1 MTFDRALSFYCHF
14 VIIELIEHIYGR
26 NFILDQLLCQLNQ
39 AQLEAVT
46 STEGFIRV
54 IAGAGSG
61 KTRALSHRFAFL
73 VNEIGILPGN
83 ILCVTFTNKAAN
95 EMRHRIHNLIA
106 DNDTG
111 YINTFH
117 GFCVSILQEDSHAV
131 QYPKNFLVLDN
142 QDIDSMLK
150 IIYEE
155 RGLTLRHKT
164 FSKARDM
171 IEMYKLERYP
181 NYYLDLITMSLDT
194 LRQKYLGATDV
205 NDIIFYGYLY
215 QEKKCFGLDYNDL
228 LKFSL
233 YIFEKNKEIRLK
245 WQKRLEYIMIDEFQD
260 IDKIQYQL
268 MKVLCGY
275 HKNLFIVGDPD
286 QTIYSWRGADIN
298 YLLNFDKAFP
308 DVKTIMMNE
317 NYRSTPQILSVCN
330 SLIDKNKNRMKK
342 DLLPMC
348 HSKNSVLYY
357 HGDTSEEESDWI
369 ADQIIKLHKKD
380 ISYKDIT
387 ILYRAHYVTRTLE
400 ETLLKKKIP
409 YSIYSGIQFFE
420 RMEVKDALSYLRMIT
435 YKDDLSFLRI
445 VNVPKRNIGKKRMEF
460 LQTYVNAHHCSFYEA
475 LKECVEDPIFKGT
488 DAKDFISLIDAFS
501 VTYEQ
506 RTISEVLSDILDRSG
521 YEEMLR
527 TTGNQERLDNLA
539 ELKQAVYDYE
549 ISCGE
554 EALLPDYL
562 DHIALFTNSDVTDDS
577 DKVKLMTVH
586 AAKGLEFPHVFLCAL
601 NEGIFPSKKTSTIE
615 GMEEER
621 RLAFVAMSRA
631 MKSLFLSESHG
642 KNFDGSTRYPSRFIL
657 DIDRKFLEY
666 VKKPEDTLIAE
677 TKNYIHYSNR
687 YLDGYV
693 AEQTF
698 QVGDKIIHN
707 VFGQGRI
714 KSILSDRNAYMIKFE
729 QIETPRII
737 SFRVPIKKA

>member
-1 MTFDRALSFYCHF
+1 MTFDRALSFCCHF
-14 VIIELIEHIYGR
+14 VIIGLIEHIYGR

-194 LRQKYLGATDV
+194 LRQKYLRATDV

-275 HKNLFIVGDPD
+275 HKNLFIVGYPD

-460 LQTYVNAHHCSFYEA
+460 LQAYVNAHHCSFYEA

-657 DIDRKFLEY
+657 DIDQKFLEY
-666 VKKPEDTLIAE
+666 VKKPEDTLIKE

-698 QVGDKIIHN
+698 QIGDKIIHN

-737 SFRVPIKKA
+737 SFRVPIKRA

>member
-1 MTFDRALSFYCHF
+1 MTFDRALSFCCHF
-14 VIIELIEHIYGR
+14 VIIGLIEHIYGR

-194 LRQKYLGATDV
+194 LRQKYLRATDV

-460 LQTYVNAHHCSFYEA
+460 LQAYVNAHHCSFYEA

-642 KNFDGSTRYPSRFIL
+642 KNFDGSTRDPSRFIL
-657 DIDRKFLEY
+657 DIDQKFLEY

-737 SFRVPIKKA
+737 SFRVPIKRA

>member
-714 KSILSDRNAYMIKFE
+714 KSILSDRNSYMIKFE